1 MIDNG
6 ISIENLHFDHV
17 HWKNELNFLRD
28 EVLSFEKR
36 LREVSAAHNEP
47 ETRQK
52 VEQFQNRFIGVTQ
65 LSENML
71 NKMEHHEMNLA
82 TLAKDKHFNDT
93 DRDVTSHKKM
103 ENEIC
108 GLRDNFN
115 EMKSEYRQWMETVI

>member
-1 MIDNG
+1 MKGNTIN
-6 ISIENLHFDHV
+6 IENLHFDHV

-36 LREVSAAHNEP
+36 LRDVSSTHQES
-47 ETRQK
+47 ETK
-52 VEQFQNRFIGVTQ
+52 KKIEHFQNRFMGVT
-65 LSENML
+65 EVTDNML

-103 ENEIC
+103 EKEIC